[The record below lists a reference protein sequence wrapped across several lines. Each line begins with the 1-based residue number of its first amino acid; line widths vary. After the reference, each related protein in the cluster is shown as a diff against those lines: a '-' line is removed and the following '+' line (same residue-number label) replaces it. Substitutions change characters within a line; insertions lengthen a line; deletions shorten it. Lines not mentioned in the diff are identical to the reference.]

1 MVNRS
6 VWTYFSKHARVI
18 DSGRRNRTFF
28 SESVAF
34 KSWGRARRSLEDL
47 ARLRLVGRLWPS
59 LDERKE
65 PVPPSLKVF
74 LVGLGFTKQ
83 VTRPPGPSF
92 SHGRGSTYL
101 NLPSTAGQSLGGP
114 AALPV
119 DDKSYPENTSLSVP
133 SLRFLERAREPS
145 TNLSLSLAFRIKC
158 ACIGPTRTAKYA
170 LWRCHVFSKTSIHR
184 FQIFSK
190 LSDVWHES

>member
-92 SHGRGSTYL
+92 SHGRGSKL
-101 NLPSTAGQSLGGP
+101 DIPKPSINSWPIPRRTSCASCRRQELSRKHFSIC
-114 AALPV
+114 ALV
-119 DDKSYPENTSLSVP
+119 AFSGTGTRTIHES
-133 SLRFLERAREPS
+133 
-145 TNLSLSLAFRIKC
+145 LSLSR
-158 ACIGPTRTAKYA
+158 
-170 LWRCHVFSKTSIHR
+170 FSDQVRVHR
-184 FQIFSK
+184 PHEDSEVCTLTLPRFFENVHPPFSNI
-190 LSDVWHES
+190 L